1 MYILYIRMQVS
12 IHIPGNI
19 LVLLPPT
26 EVEMYCICPAL
37 EDKEC
42 MSVEL
47 SNGYEVGSHAS
58 YECNECLKG
67 NDQCST
73 RVCLPDGTWSGEEPT
88 CEGDSNA

>member
-1 MYILYIRMQVS
+1 
-12 IHIPGNI
+12 
-19 LVLLPPT
+19 
-26 EVEMYCICPAL
+26 
-37 EDKEC
+37 

-58 YECNECLKG
+58 YECNEPLEG

-88 CEGDSNA
+88 CEGNSNAWITIHASLYSICTHAHTNRTCVYT